1 MVRRLAFLL
10 SGKGRQRTF
19 QREEDEVVDSEEGGT
34 GTCGEIHPRAWVL
47 DRIKGTFSLVSG
59 G

>member
-1 MVRRLAFLL
+1 MVIRLASLL
-10 SGKGRQRTF
+10 FGMGR
-19 QREEDEVVDSEEGGT
+19 REDVSREGDEVTDSEEG

>member
-1 MVRRLAFLL
+1 MVIRLASLL
-10 SGKGRQRTF
+10 FGMGRGEDVS
-19 QREEDEVVDSEEGGT
+19 REEAEVIDSEEG